1 MSEPEVALDAP
12 GPRSCKPTIE
22 RVVTTRLPTVYGDLR
37 AVGYLDRENGIEQV
51 ALVYGDVTGCG
62 VLTRVH
68 SECLTG
74 DVFGSTHCECGDQ
87 LAAALHTIV
96 AHGAGVLVY
105 LQGHEGRG
113 IGLLAKLKA
122 MRLQDEG
129 LDTVEANLALGLPI
143 DARDYRV
150 AAEILH
156 DLGVPSVRLL
166 SNNLRK
172 LEALRRYG
180 VQVVERVPLLIPP
193 NDESLRYLRT
203 KRERLGHH
211 LPHLDDVHGVNGEAN
226 GSNSQ
231 RNADSSSPNEAT
243 RLASTSRP
251 LSAEASD
258 GRPTTPDSV

>member
-1 MSEPEVALDAP
+1 M
-12 GPRSCKPTIE
+12 
-22 RVVTTRLPTVYGDLR
+22 YGDLR
-37 AVGYLDRENGIEQV
+37 AIGYLDRGNAREQV
-51 ALVYGDVTGCG
+51 ALIYGDVNGQG

-87 LAAALHTIV
+87 LSAALRTIV
-96 AHGAGVLVY
+96 AEGAGVLVY

-129 LDTVEANLALGLPI
+129 LDTGAANLALGLPI

-156 DLGVPSVRLL
+156 DLRVRSVRLL
-166 SNNLRK
+166 SNNPRK
-172 LEALRRYG
+172 LDALRRYG
-180 VQVVERVPLLIPP
+180 VQIVEPVPLLISP
-193 NDESLRYLRT
+193 NDENLRYLRT

-211 LPHLDDVHGVNGEAN
+211 LPHLDDVRG
-226 GSNSQ
+226 
-231 RNADSSSPNEAT
+231 
-243 RLASTSRP
+243 
-251 LSAEASD
+251 
-258 GRPTTPDSV
+258 